1 MPSLNRIC
9 KQSSYIILVTVIG
22 LRLVYSTAVIL
33 ISRFVPAVNADIK
46 MLNLLLPQVPLKVTF
61 TFYSNK

>member
-9 KQSSYIILVTVIG
+9 KQSSYVILVTVIG
-22 LRLVYSTAVIL
+22 LRFMYSTAVIL

-46 MLNLLLPQVPLKVTF
+46 TLNCTF
-61 TFYSNK
+61 TSSTFESYFYFLFK